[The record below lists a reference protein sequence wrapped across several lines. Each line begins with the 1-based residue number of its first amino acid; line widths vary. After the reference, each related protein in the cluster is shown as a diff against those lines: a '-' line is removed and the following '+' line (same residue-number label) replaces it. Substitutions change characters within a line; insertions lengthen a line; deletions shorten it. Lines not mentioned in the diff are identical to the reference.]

1 MRALCH
7 LLGAGLLL
15 GGQEHNRPGTDGQ
28 RRYRSLTVAHS
39 GKVPGEEEKVWALV
53 CAPRSLSFQWS
64 LETSGFKTSCFPK
77 WAVSHRAKS
86 WSIFMNYP
94 FCLLTEWLQQE
105 EMRLIL
111 ILLLVWRLGHSFG
124 KKGFRILGAEE
135 GSRNQLSHFTGHF
148 SHVCPWAKG
157 GFILQFQITLL
168 QSPQVL
174 IVLLLSTTAV
184 PASPSHQ
191 LTVEVF
197 SVFNM
202 FNAPI
207 SQLLVLFPCYLQV

>member
-1 MRALCH
+1 
-7 LLGAGLLL
+7 
-15 GGQEHNRPGTDGQ
+15 
-28 RRYRSLTVAHS
+28 
-39 GKVPGEEEKVWALV
+39 
-53 CAPRSLSFQWS
+53 
-64 LETSGFKTSCFPK
+64 
-77 WAVSHRAKS
+77 
-86 WSIFMNYP
+86 
-94 FCLLTEWLQQE
+94 
-105 EMRLIL
+105 MRLIL

-124 KKGFRILGAEE
+124 KEGFKILGAEE
-135 GSRNQLSHFTGHF
+135 GSRNQLSRFTGHF

-157 GFILQFQITLL
+157 GFILQFKITLL

-202 FNAPI
+202 FNACI
-207 SQLLVLFPCYLQV
+207 SQFLVLFPGYL